1 MSRLT
6 LFGLLSLIS
15 FHPLVAEKNITY
27 EYHYIE
33 DNVTTIVEVQE
44 SNTTYETTKVIE
56 EHNTTLM
63 TLETNETEEVE
74 TKLSPFEEAV
84 QKAKDEEK
92 IIMLAIRAIDCNY
105 CDRMETETL
114 VDEDVKEALEEDF
127 ITLHYNQDLEE
138 LPLGFQE
145 GMTPNFIFVD
155 KNENILQMY
164 PGMRNPEQF
173 IEALKEILA
182 M

>member
-1 MSRLT
+1 MSKLT
-6 LFGLLSLIS
+6 LFGLLPLIS
-15 FHPLVAEKNITY
+15 FHSLLAEENITY
-27 EYHYIE
+27 EYHYTE
-33 DNVTTIVEVQE
+33 ENTIIEVQE
-44 SNTTYETTKVIE
+44 STTTDGTTKLSKENNVSLK
-56 EHNTTLM
+56 TLD
-63 TLETNETEEVE
+63 TNETTV
-74 TKLSPFEEAV
+74 KISPFEEAL
-84 QKAKDEEK
+84 QKAKDEKK

-138 LPLGFQE
+138 LPLGFPE

-155 KNENILQMY
+155 KDENILQMY

-173 IEALKEILA
+173 IEALNEILA
-182 M
+182 L

>member
-6 LFGLLSLIS
+6 LFGLLALIP
-15 FHPLVAEKNITY
+15 FKPLIAEENITY
-27 EYHYIE
+27 EYNYVETNNSIVNDTIE
-33 DNVTTIVEVQE
+33 TVEITEEQNISLVT
-44 SNTTYETTKVIE
+44 
-56 EHNTTLM
+56 LD
-63 TLETNETEEVE
+63 TNET
-74 TKLSPFEEAV
+74 TPKTSPYLEALE
-84 QKAKDEEK
+84 KAKEDDK

-114 VDEDVKEALEEDF
+114 VDEDVKEALEDDF
-127 ITLHYNQDLEE
+127 ITLHYNQDLEL
-138 LPLGFQE
+138 LPLGLSE

-155 KNENILQMY
+155 KEENILQMY
-164 PGMRNPEQF
+164 PGMRTPEEF

>member
-1 MSRLT
+1 MMSKLTLMGLLT
-6 LFGLLSLIS
+6 LFSTNFALSEEDVTYFYSYDENAPSLI
-15 FHPLVAEKNITY
+15 
-27 EYHYIE
+27 
-33 DNVTTIVEVQE
+33 
-44 SNTTYETTKVIE
+44 IE
-56 EHNTTLM
+56 ETQDDVNASKNSLTENNQTLQ
-63 TLETNETEEVE
+63 TLETNTTEAEPQIA
-74 TKLSPFEEAV
+74 PFDEAII
-84 QKAKDEEK
+84 KAKEEDK
-92 IIMLAIRAIDCNY
+92 IIMLVFRAIDCNY

-127 ITLHYNQDLEE
+127 ITLHYNQDLEA

-155 KNENILQMY
+155 KDENILQMY
-164 PGMRNPEQF
+164 PGMRTPEQF